1 MIKLLVFLFIFVS
14 IYAHETIY
22 NLPDNHSRL
31 QHELGR
37 SFKAASQILILTPSL
52 HHPKLSK
59 KFLSTIKK
67 GGVVKIIVQDTQ
79 GDPLSLIQYKNV
91 ELYLST
97 VKPDQTVILVDDS
110 LVCTGDTPLD
120 EELYSSE
127 HSVVRCSD
135 NESRIRSIR
144 SALYPLMQ
152 RAKPY
157 LE

>member
-1 MIKLLVFLFIFVS
+1 MIKLLVLLFIFVS

-31 QHELGR
+31 QHELDR
-37 SFKAASQILILTPSL
+37 SFKSASQILIITPSL

-59 KFLSTIKK
+59 KFLSAVKK
-67 GGVVKIIVQDTQ
+67 GGVVNLIVQDPG

-91 ELYLST
+91 ALYLSS
-97 VKPDQTVILVDDS
+97 VKLDQTVIIVDHS
-110 LVCTGDTPLD
+110 LVCTGDASLN

-135 NESRIRSIR
+135 SESKIRSVR
-144 SALYPLMQ
+144 SALYPLI
-152 RAKPY
+152 RHAKPY